1 MQKHGCSFSCGKSVR
16 GSCNGLTYLN
26 TWEKILPFLGRA
38 GTNFFRSG
46 PCIRDRAERF
56 MSSAALRQ
64 AFDGLD
70 AAPVTRETTKTVS
83 QNIFQR
89 NLGMLRKLLF
99 IFLLGFVLCAS
110 QAAHLRSRPELHQP
124 WPCRPSYRPQCRGKR
139 KWRQTAADRQHQ
151 PQFPALHAPH

>member
-1 MQKHGCSFSCGKSVR
+1 
-16 GSCNGLTYLN
+16 
-26 TWEKILPFLGRA
+26 
-38 GTNFFRSG
+38 
-46 PCIRDRAERF
+46 

-110 QAAHLRSRPELHQP
+110 QAANAAPRVDIYGPGQNSISLGLAAPLTGPNAEA
-124 WPCRPSYRPQCRGKR
+124 RGNGAK
-139 KWRQTAADRQHQ
+139 
-151 PQFPALHAPH
+151 L